1 MSQLFSLLQISDDA
15 LLSGLEA
22 VQKVSLKLIVR
33 LIIDFAAVIVLV
45 RGVYFHVHKRR
56 EHFFTYFIF
65 NLVIFLICFLLNK
78 VDLSMGAA
86 FGLFA
91 VFSMLR
97 YRTEDISIRDMSYLF
112 LVIAMGLI
120 NAVTKIKG
128 ASDEFEYLFLAIIN
142 VVIIVI
148 AWALESPL
156 LIRKESVQTI
166 TYDNIELIKSE
177 HREKLLDDLK
187 SRTGLPIHRITIG
200 KIDFLKDAA
209 SIKIYYFEGWCTLG
223 PCCPANKQLRNY
235 PLHWGIHRV
244 FFYKR
249 FNIWAP

>member
-1 MSQLFSLLQISDDA
+1 MNDET

-22 VQKVSLKLIVR
+22 VQKVSLKLIIR

-45 RGVYFHVHKRR
+45 RGVYFHAHKRR

-97 YRTEDISIRDMSYLF
+97 YRTEDIGIRDMSYLF

-128 ASDEFEYLFLAIIN
+128 TSDEFEYLFLGIIN
-142 VVIIVI
+142 AVIILI
-148 AWALESPL
+148 AWTLENPKI
-156 LIRKESVQTI
+156 IRKESVQTI
-166 TYDNIELIKSE
+166 FYDNIELIKAE
-177 HREKLLDDLK
+177 NHQLLIEDLK
-187 SRTGLPIHRITIG
+187 RRTGLPVHRVAIVR
-200 KIDFLKDAA
+200 IDFLKDAA
-209 SIKIYYFEGWCTLG
+209 QIKIYYFE
-223 PCCPANKQLRNY
+223 
-235 PLHWGIHRV
+235 PLE
-244 FFYKR
+244 
-249 FNIWAP
+249 